1 MTDKILPSRRAITQG
16 LALGLPAFSVLAEVT
31 PAQAQSQ
38 PATSSVSPGKDWET
52 QAPETAGFT
61 REGLAA
67 VERSL
72 YALPTTSLMVVTS
85 GKVAYRYGFTA
96 QVSYLASAR
105 KSILSML
112 YGKYVANGTINLD
125 RTVGELGIEE
135 DKGLLPIE
143 RTARVR
149 DLLISS
155 SGVYHPAGSP
165 GGDETT
171 PPRGSKQPGT
181 YFHYNNW
188 DFNVLGAIF
197 ERLTGKT
204 VFQAFGEDLAA
215 PLQMQ
220 DYDPSR
226 QRMMGYQNQSRYLA
240 YHLFLSGRDMARLG
254 VLMANKGQWN
264 GQQVIPAAW
273 VAEST
278 QLRVK
283 ASDMADKG
291 PLGYSYL
298 WWIPEDRTSPEWA
311 GSFLANGNFGQFI
324 LVLPAIDT
332 VIVHRR
338 AVTDEFSV
346 ARNLGETKFEPPKV
360 SATEFLKVADLVV
373 AARRK

>member
-1 MTDKILPSRRAITQG
+1 
-16 LALGLPAFSVLAEVT
+16 
-31 PAQAQSQ
+31 
-38 PATSSVSPGKDWET
+38 VSPGKEWESQT
-52 QAPETAGFT
+52 PEAAGFT

-72 YALPTTSLMVVTS
+72 YGLPTTSLMVVTS

-125 RTVGELGIEE
+125 RTIGELGIEE

-143 RTARVR
+143 KTARVR

-226 QRMMGYQNQSRYLA
+226 QRMMGY
-240 YHLFLSGRDMARLG
+240 
-254 VLMANKGQWN
+254 
-264 GQQVIPAAW
+264 
-273 VAEST
+273 
-278 QLRVK
+278 
-283 ASDMADKG
+283 
-291 PLGYSYL
+291 
-298 WWIPEDRTSPEWA
+298 
-311 GSFLANGNFGQFI
+311 
-324 LVLPAIDT
+324 
-332 VIVHRR
+332 
-338 AVTDEFSV
+338 
-346 ARNLGETKFEPPKV
+346 
-360 SATEFLKVADLVV
+360 
-373 AARRK
+373 

>member
-1 MTDKILPSRRAITQG
+1 MTDKISLTRRAITQG
-16 LALGLPAFSVLAEVT
+16 LALGLPAFSVSAAAT
-31 PAQAQSQ
+31 TARAQSA
-38 PATSSVSPGKDWET
+38 PSSVPPGKDWEAL
-52 QAPETAGFT
+52 APEAAGFT
-61 REGLAA
+61 REGLIA
-67 VERSL
+67 VERSI

-85 GKVAYRYGFTA
+85 GKVVYRYGFTA

-125 RTVGELGIEE
+125 RTIEELGIEE

-143 RTARVR
+143 KTARVR

-171 PPRGSKQPGT
+171 PPRGSKQPGM

-197 ERLTGKT
+197 EKLTGKT

-226 QRMMGYQNQSRYLA
+226 QRMMGY
-240 YHLFLSGRDMARLG
+240 
-254 VLMANKGQWN
+254 
-264 GQQVIPAAW
+264 
-273 VAEST
+273 
-278 QLRVK
+278 
-283 ASDMADKG
+283 
-291 PLGYSYL
+291 
-298 WWIPEDRTSPEWA
+298 RTSHAIWPIISSCRGGIWHA
-311 GSFLANGNFGQFI
+311 LVSSWPIRASGTGNRSSLRRGS
-324 LVLPAIDT
+324 PK
-332 VIVHRR
+332 
-338 AVTDEFSV
+338 
-346 ARNLGETKFEPPKV
+346 ARNSASKRATWPTRV
-360 SATEFLKVADLVV
+360 RSATAIFGGSRKIAPLPNGL
-373 AARRK
+373 ARF